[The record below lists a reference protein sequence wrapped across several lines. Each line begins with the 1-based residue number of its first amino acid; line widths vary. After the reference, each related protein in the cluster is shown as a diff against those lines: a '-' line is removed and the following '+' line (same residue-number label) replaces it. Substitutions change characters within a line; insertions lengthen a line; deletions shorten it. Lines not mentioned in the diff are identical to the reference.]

1 MEMADLKLEEVAELY
16 SKRGFAIS
24 GSGGTAD
31 KAVYIIRDGLKEKTW
46 RGENGFP
53 CVYAHE
59 AWRCMKACARHRM
72 HGVIG

>member
-1 MEMADLKLEEVAELY
+1 MEMADLKLEEMADCMR
-16 SKRGFAIS
+16 KGGFAIS
-24 GSGGTAD
+24 GSGGAAD
-31 KAVYIIRDGLKEKTW
+31 EAVYIIRDGLKEKTW

-53 CVYAHE
+53 RVYAHV